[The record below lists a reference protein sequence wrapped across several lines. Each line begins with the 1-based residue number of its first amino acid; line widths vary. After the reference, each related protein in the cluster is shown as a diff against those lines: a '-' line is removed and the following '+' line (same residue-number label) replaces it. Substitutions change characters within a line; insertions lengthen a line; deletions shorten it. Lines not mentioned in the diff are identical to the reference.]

1 MRNTVPIMAALLVLA
16 ACGQNAPTGNN
27 IASHHVANEAAAAA
41 SAGPVI
47 HLPAVRGRP
56 GSGYFDYRIEGDRG
70 ALLSVTSPQAG
81 RIEMHET
88 MTGAHNMSEMRPLAR
103 IAVRDGETLSF
114 APGGRHLMVY
124 DIARTVAAGD
134 QVELILH
141 FERGEP
147 ATIRATLQPVGGD
160 I

>member
-1 MRNTVPIMAALLVLA
+1 MRNTVPIMAALLALS
-16 ACGQNAPTGNN
+16 ACGQTGSPSNNVAGHHEGNATSTAP
-27 IASHHVANEAAAAA
+27 
-41 SAGPVI
+41 AGPVI
-47 HLPAVRGRP
+47 RLPAVRGRP

-70 ALLSVTSPQAG
+70 ALVSVSSPQAG

-103 IAVRDGETLSF
+103 ITVRDGETLSF
-114 APGGRHLMVY
+114 TPGGRHLMVY
-124 DIARTVAAGD
+124 DLAPSVAAGD
-134 QVELILH
+134 RVELILH

-147 ATIRATLQPVGGD
+147 VTIRATLQPVGGD